1 MDNRILCFIHL
12 VTFLLKKLK
21 KGQTYKGG
29 FFTPKSSD
37 SQVQSNRFG
46 N

>member
-1 MDNRILCFIHL
+1 MNNRILCFIHL
-12 VTFLLKKLK
+12 MTFLLKKK